1 MSLFYEDS
9 EASNS
14 SLDSGAPVSRDLANS
29 GVSVVFGS
37 QTVAPNSP
45 TPYTDA
51 TQVSDNID
59 KTKQSLHLI
68 T

>member
-1 MSLFYEDS
+1 MSLFSEDS

-14 SLDSGAPVSRDLANS
+14 SLDSGYPVTRDLTNP

-45 TPYTDA
+45 TPECLH
-51 TQVSDNID
+51 S
-59 KTKQSLHLI
+59 SLFVCD
-68 T
+68 TCRVT

>member
-1 MSLFYEDS
+1 MSLFSEDS

-14 SLDSGAPVSRDLANS
+14 SLDSGVPVTRDLTNP

-51 TQVSDNID
+51 TQVSN
-59 KTKQSLHLI
+59 K
-68 T
+68 